1 MFKLHKFMLSTL
13 VLVIMLTLIPAGTV
27 LAQENEIQNRRGVLM
42 ERVSEILNIE
52 QQTLEDAFKQALATL
67 PKEDLESRLQE
78 MVSSGVLTQ
87 GQANQHQSWLESRP
101 DIPNVGPRGLKKLLD
116 EGKITQEQ
124 MEQYKAWLK
133 ARPDIPKL
141 DRKEARKQAANKLQE
156 NRDALMAEVAKIL
169 NIDQQELEDAFKQ
182 AISETR
188 ENALDARL
196 QELVNNGTLTQ
207 QQADAYKSWIEAR
220 PDIPRIWPARR

>member
-1 MFKLHKFMLSTL
+1 
-13 VLVIMLTLIPAGTV
+13 MLTLIPAGTV
-27 LAQENEIQNRRGVLM
+27 LAQENEMQNRRGVLM

-52 QQTLEDAFKQALATL
+52 QQTLEDAFKQALAEL

-78 MVSSGVLTQ
+78 LVSSGILTQ
-87 GQANQHQSWLESRP
+87 EQVNQHQSWMESRP
-101 DIPNVGPRGLKKLLD
+101 DIPKVGPRGLKKLLD

-124 MEQYKAWLK
+124 MEQYKAWLN
-133 ARPDIPKL
+133 ARPDIAEL
-141 DRKEARKQAANKLQE
+141 DRKEVRKQVASERQE
-156 NRDALMAEVAKIL
+156 NRATLTARVAQIL

-196 QELVNNGTLTQ
+196 QELVNNGALTQ
-207 QQADAYKSWIEAR
+207 QQSDAYKAWIEAR
-220 PDIPRIWPARR
+220 PDVPRIWPTRR